1 MEKCNDCGKTLK
13 SVGVHITDNNGT
25 HVLCH
30 CCLAIREQDSDVP
43 TFENNMNFVDDI
55 SGRPGAVK
63 YESGNESYSLD
74 RATLRRLILRHLKP
88 NEWKILSNKYSPHN
102 YTLHEDFYDN
112 NGIALQP
119 DDEDFVEEEADEV
132 EMMLIDSDKMED
144 IIRSYMSGYMVE
156 QMINDIKNN
165 ASVSIRNK

>member
-43 TFENNMNFVDDI
+43 TFENNMDFIDDI
-55 SGRPGAVK
+55 SGRHGAVK

-74 RATLRRLILRHLKP
+74 KAVLRRLVFRHLTP

-102 YTLHEDFYDN
+102 HALHEDFYDD

-119 DDEDFVEEEADEV
+119 NDEDFVEEDNEV
-132 EMMLIDSDKMED
+132 EMALIDANKMED

-156 QMINDIKNN
+156 QMINDIKNK
-165 ASVSIRNK
+165 ASVSINNK

>member
-55 SGRPGAVK
+55 SGLHGAVK

-74 RATLRRLILRHLKP
+74 KAALRRLIFRHLTP

-102 YTLHEDFYDN
+102 HALHEDFYDN

-119 DDEDFVEEEADEV
+119 NDEDFVEDKDSDE
-132 EMMLIDSDKMED
+132 MTLIDCEKMED
-144 IIRSYMSGYMVE
+144 IIHSYMSGYMVE
-156 QMINDIKNN
+156 QMINDIKDK
-165 ASVSIRNK
+165 ASVSINNK